1 MRVAIIGAGP
11 AGMTTALQLSREGVS
26 VELFEA
32 GPRVGGMSATI
43 ELWGQ
48 RVDLGPHRFFSTD
61 DRVNRFW
68 FGVVGDR
75 YTWVDRLTR
84 IHYRGRF
91 FDYPLTPANAAW
103 NLGIREATACLVSYL
118 RASRYLRAPGA
129 SSSPRSP
136 ESPGS
141 AGAFGRGR
149 SLDPREASF
158 ESWVVSRF
166 GRRLFELFFRPYSEK
181 LWGISCD
188 QLSADFAAQ
197 RIRDLSLWKA
207 LLSVCSRGQQDRH
220 RTLADRFAYP
230 LDGTGSVYDAMA
242 DEVVA
247 GGGEIRL
254 REPVR
259 RVVCRDGRAT
269 GIELVSGE
277 TRSFDHVVSTM
288 PLTHLV
294 EGLPEI
300 PGAVRHAVGELRFRN
315 TMLVYLHV
323 ASESLFPDQ
332 WLYLHDPGL
341 AAGRVTNFRNW
352 SPSLYGESGTSILA
366 VERWC
371 DESDASWTADDA
383 GLVRHAADELRGI
396 GLLQDEPVLDGHV
409 IRLPR
414 CYPVYRIG
422 YREHVRTIA
431 RHLDGIRGLSVI
443 GRYGAFKYNNQ
454 DHGILMGLLAA
465 ENLTQGAGHDL
476 WEVNSDDMGYQEADA
491 VEGETAAASCGR
503 PSDHGASGRST
514 RIASSSFRDSSTSPS
529 SIAIRFA
536 RYIHRSASSS
546 RSSSR

>member
-11 AGMTTALQLSREGVS
+11 AGMTTALQLSRGGVP
-26 VELFEA
+26 VEVFEA

-61 DRVNRFW
+61 ARVNRLW
-68 FGVVGDR
+68 FGVVGDA

-103 NLGIREATACLVSYL
+103 NLGVREATACLVSYL
-118 RASRYLRAPGA
+118 GAGA
-129 SSSPRSP
+129 SAI
-136 ESPGS
+136 PGRV
-141 AGAFGRGR
+141 GIPGKHGRGR
-149 SLDPREASF
+149 PLDPREASF
-158 ESWVVSRF
+158 RSWVVSRF
-166 GRRLFELFFRPYSEK
+166 GRRLYELFFRPYSEK
-181 LWGISCD
+181 LWGIPCD

-207 LLSVCSRGQQDRH
+207 LLSVWSRGQQDRH

-230 LDGTGSVYDAMA
+230 SGGAGSVYDAMA
-242 DEVVA
+242 DEVLA
-247 GGGEIRL
+247 GGGQIRL

-294 EGLPEI
+294 KGLVGVP
-300 PGAVRHAVGELRFRN
+300 PSVRHAIGELRFRN
-315 TMLVYLHV
+315 TILIYLHV
-323 ASESLFPDQ
+323 ASDSLFPDQ

-352 SPSLYGESGTSILA
+352 SPSLHGESTTTILA

-383 GLVRHAADELRGI
+383 GLVRRAADELRAT
-396 GLLQDEPVLDGHV
+396 GLLHDEPVLEGHV

-414 CYPVYRIG
+414 CYPVYRVG
-422 YREHVRTIA
+422 YREHVRAIA
-431 RHLDGIRGLSVI
+431 AHLDRIGGLSVI

-465 ENLTQGAGHDL
+465 ENLTRGAGHDL
-476 WEVNSDDMGYQEADA
+476 WEVNSDDTGYQEGNAI
-491 VEGETAAASCGR
+491 AASCGSK
-503 PSDHGASGRST
+503 PCPVASG
-514 RIASSSFRDSSTSPS
+514 PE
-529 SIAIRFA
+529 
-536 RYIHRSASSS
+536 
-546 RSSSR
+546 

>member
-11 AGMTTALQLSREGVS
+11 AGMTTALQLSRGGVS
-26 VELFEA
+26 VEVFEA

-68 FGVVGDR
+68 FGVVGDG

-118 RASRYLRAPGA
+118 RAPRA
-129 SSSPRSP
+129 SSSSRSP
-136 ESPGS
+136 ESSGS
-141 AGAFGRGR
+141 AGATGRGR

-158 ESWVVSRF
+158 ESWVASRF
-166 GRRLFELFFRPYSEK
+166 GRRLYELFFRPYSEK
-181 LWGISCD
+181 LWGIPCD
-188 QLSADFAAQ
+188 QLSGDFAAQ

-207 LLSVCSRGQQDRH
+207 LLSVWSRGQQDRH

-230 LDGTGSVYDAMA
+230 CGGTGRVYDAMA

-254 REPVR
+254 GQAVR

-277 TRSFDHVVSTM
+277 TRSFDHVISTM

-294 EGLPEI
+294 EGLGEI
-300 PGAVRHAVGELRFRN
+300 PASVRHAVGELRFRN
-315 TMLVYLHV
+315 TILVFLNV
-323 ASESLFPDQ
+323 ASDSLFPDQ

-352 SPSLYGESGTSILA
+352 SPSLYGESETSILA

-371 DESDASWTADDA
+371 DESDAAWSEDNAT
-383 GLVRHAADELRGI
+383 LICRAADELRAI

-422 YREHVRTIA
+422 YRAHVRTIA
-431 RHLDGIRGLSVI
+431 KHLDGIRGLSVI

-476 WEVNSDDMGYQEADA
+476 WEVNSDDTGYQEGDS
-491 VEGETAAASCGR
+491 VTATRGR
-503 PSDHGASGRST
+503 PPDHGASGRST
-514 RIASSSFRDSSTSPS
+514 RIASSSFRDSSSSPS

-536 RYIHRSASSS
+536 RYIHRSASSI